1 VVGPGSFLVSHKGL
15 HSVQGERR
23 PFLWA
28 VLGQRMWGPYPG
40 LLSKKAA
47 LIDLPFTPTG
57 LMDTCRECGARAL
70 ELVGQLQ
77 DQTVLPRAQPSLM
90 RAPLQ
95 GILQLGQVRY
105 VTEALSAGGPRE
117 C

>member
-1 VVGPGSFLVSHKGL
+1 
-15 HSVQGERR
+15 
-23 PFLWA
+23 
-28 VLGQRMWGPYPG
+28 MWGPYPG